1 MFSLTVLHLNVIRPS
16 RLVQCPPLHHCTPR
30 LLVAPAVVSVTAR
43 RARTN
48 RVSKAGCLT
57 PSENDDALGLSPP
70 CWGCAPLRDLFD
82 MIRPATILQAVGAL
96 VVGRLAILSG
106 GTVGPDVLRPLGW
119 AAASVYLSYGAG
131 MAINDAADAQL
142 DALHETKRDRPV
154 ASGRI
159 SVTAARAYSAVLG
172 AGSLALAA
180 RATGIMRSG
189 FVTWTA
195 SNLLLMLSY
204 ASGLQRLLLVKNA
217 LCGWLA
223 VSPLIGAALLAGGA
237 GLGGTSTVGTASVRR
252 LWWLAAAGFPLQVA
266 REVLKDAED
275 VEADRGKK
283 LTLPLAMGIEPSR
296 RAAYGLVGM
305 VLGWMV
311 FTPQYWQMFS
321 STPPIYA
328 AAMFICIPMCVRASW
343 LPLREGEQLLKR
355 SIYVLLVGM
364 VGGLVC

>member
-1 MFSLTVLHLNVIRPS
+1 M
-16 RLVQCPPLHHCTPR
+16 
-30 LLVAPAVVSVTAR
+30 
-43 RARTN
+43 
-48 RVSKAGCLT
+48 SKAGCLA
-57 PSENDDALGLSPP
+57 PSENDDALGPSPP
-70 CWGCAPLRDLFD
+70 RDLFD

-96 VVGRLAILSG
+96 VVGRLAILPG
-106 GTVGPDVLRPLGW
+106 GTVGPGVLQPLGW

-159 SVTAARAYSAVLG
+159 SVTAARAYCAVLG

-223 VSPLIGAALLAGGA
+223 VSPLIGAALLAGA

-252 LWWLAAAGFPLQVA
+252 LWWLAAAGFPLQIA

-275 VEADRGKK
+275 VEADRGEK
-283 LTLPLAMGIEPSR
+283 LTLPLALGIEPSR
-296 RAAYGLVGM
+296 RAAHGLVGL

-311 FTPQYWQMFS
+311 FTPHYWQMFS
-321 STPPIYA
+321 STPPVYA
-328 AAMFICIPMCVRASW
+328 AAMVITIPMCVRASW

-364 VGGLVC
+364 IGGLVLK

>member
-1 MFSLTVLHLNVIRPS
+1 M
-16 RLVQCPPLHHCTPR
+16 
-30 LLVAPAVVSVTAR
+30 
-43 RARTN
+43 
-48 RVSKAGCLT
+48 SKAECLM

-70 CWGCAPLRDLFD
+70 CRTTGCAPLRDLFD
-82 MIRPATILQAVGAL
+82 MLRPATILQAVGAL
-96 VVGRLAILSG
+96 VVGRLAILTG
-106 GTVGPDVLRPLGW
+106 GTVGSDVLRPLGW

-131 MAINDAADAQL
+131 MAINDAADAKL

-159 SVTAARAYSAVLG
+159 SVTAAGVYCAVLG
-172 AGSLALAA
+172 AGSLVLAA
-180 RATGIMRSG
+180 RATGMRSG

-195 SNLLLMLSY
+195 SNLLLMLGY
-204 ASGLQRLLLVKNA
+204 ASGLQRLLIVKNA

-223 VSPLIGAALLAGGA
+223 VSPLIGAALLAGA
-237 GLGGTSTVGTASVRR
+237 GLGGASTVGTASVGR
-252 LWWLAAAGFPLQVA
+252 LCWLAAAGFPLQVA

-296 RAAYGLVGM
+296 RAAHGLVGV

-311 FTPQYWQMFS
+311 FTPHYWQMFS
-321 STPPIYA
+321 STPPFYA
-328 AAMFICIPMCVRASW
+328 AAMVICIPMCVRASW

-364 VGGLVC
+364 IGGLSC

>member
-1 MFSLTVLHLNVIRPS
+1 M
-16 RLVQCPPLHHCTPR
+16 
-30 LLVAPAVVSVTAR
+30 
-43 RARTN
+43 
-48 RVSKAGCLT
+48 SKAECLM

-70 CWGCAPLRDLFD
+70 CRTTGCAPLRDLFD

-96 VVGRLAILSG
+96 VVGRLAILTG
-106 GTVGPDVLRPLGW
+106 DTVGSDVLRPLGW

-159 SVTAARAYSAVLG
+159 SVTAAGVYCAELG

-180 RATGIMRSG
+180 RATGMRSG

-195 SNLLLMLSY
+195 SNLLLMLGY

-223 VSPLIGAALLAGGA
+223 VSPLIGAALLAGA
-237 GLGGTSTVGTASVRR
+237 GLGGASTVGTASVGR
-252 LWWLAAAGFPLQVA
+252 LCWLAAAGFPLQVA

-296 RAAYGLVGM
+296 RAAHGLVGV

-311 FTPQYWQMFS
+311 FTPHYWQMFS
-321 STPPIYA
+321 STPPFYA
-328 AAMFICIPMCVRASW
+328 AAMVICIPMCVYGRRDGTSSSMQGCRQGVNITNNRAV
-343 LPLREGEQLLKR
+343 K
-355 SIYVLLVGM
+355 
-364 VGGLVC
+364 

>member
-1 MFSLTVLHLNVIRPS
+1 MFLLTALHLSIIRPS
-16 RLVQCPPLHHCTPR
+16 RLVQCPPLHHCTRPP
-30 LLVAPAVVSVTAR
+30 PAVISFTTR

-48 RVSKAGCLT
+48 RVSKAWCLT

-70 CWGCAPLRDLFD
+70 CHTIRCTPLRDLFD

-96 VVGRLAILSG
+96 VVGRLAIISG
-106 GTVGPDVLRPLGW
+106 GTVGPLRPLGW

-131 MAINDAADAQL
+131 MAINDVADGQL
-142 DALHETKRDRPV
+142 DALHETKRERPV

-159 SVTAARAYSAVLG
+159 SATAARAYCAVLA

-180 RATGIMRSG
+180 RATGMRSG

-195 SNLLLMLSY
+195 SNLLLMLGY

-223 VSPLIGAALLAGGA
+223 ISPLIGAALLAGA

-283 LTLPLAMGIEPSR
+283 LTLPLAVGTEPSR
-296 RAAYGLVGM
+296 RAAHGLVGV

-311 FTPQYWQMFS
+311 FTPHYWQMFS

-328 AAMFICIPMCVRASW
+328 AAMAICIPMCVRASR

-364 VGGLVC
+364 VGGLVLGNVK

>member
-1 MFSLTVLHLNVIRPS
+1 MFLLTALHLSIIRPS
-16 RLVQCPPLHHCTPR
+16 RLVQNPP
-30 LLVAPAVVSVTAR
+30 PAVISFTTR

-48 RVSKAGCLT
+48 RVSQAWCLT
-57 PSENDDALGLSPP
+57 PSENDDVLGLSSP
-70 CWGCAPLRDLFD
+70 CHTVRCTPLRDLFD

-96 VVGRLAILSG
+96 VVGRLAIISS
-106 GTVGPDVLRPLGW
+106 GTVGPLRPLGW

-131 MAINDAADAQL
+131 MAINDVADGQL
-142 DALHETKRDRPV
+142 DALHETKRERPV

-159 SVTAARAYSAVLG
+159 SATAARAYCAVLA

-180 RATGIMRSG
+180 RATGMRSG
-189 FVTWTA
+189 FAMWTA
-195 SNLLLMLSY
+195 SNLLLMLGY

-223 VSPLIGAALLAGGA
+223 VSPLIGAALLAGA
-237 GLGGTSTVGTASVRR
+237 GLGGTTSTVGTASVRR

-275 VEADRGKK
+275 VEADRGQK
-283 LTLPLAMGIEPSR
+283 LTLPLAMGTEPSR
-296 RAAYGLVGM
+296 RAAHGLVGL

-311 FTPQYWQMFS
+311 FTPHYWQMFS

-328 AAMFICIPMCVRASW
+328 AAMAVCIPMCARASR

-364 VGGLVC
+364 VGGLVLGNVK